1 MSCLKQEA
9 NTTWEQLDKDTQRAV
24 RAKKK
29 TLELTAKVLLENA
42 TEAVLRDAQVNIL
55 SGAFS

>member
-1 MSCLKQEA
+1 MLCLKQEA
-9 NTTWEQLDKDTQRAV
+9 NTTWDKLDKITQKAV

-42 TEAVLRDAQVNIL
+42 TEAVLRDAQV
-55 SGAFS
+55 STFVVHA